1 MKRIDDKLPTE
12 LKVKVWI
19 ANNFKQ
25 ILIFSMAVVILSLL
39 LSLFAVVR
47 SARIVEKNFQIIQ
60 NLSNKVIFVRAD
72 GKVAILEKEPISE
85 QVLKYVLRELVIH
98 KIILSASEVLGSGVT
113 KFEDFDKIEKVK
125 LLLENYFEKDSQ
137 GYKDYLAYLDFIWRQ
152 YVADNLPEYV
162 QTPSLTG
169 MEERII
175 TQGESF
181 SYEVSVPVEYV
192 YAYAMNWR
200 QGKGVIKVRL
210 TGKVN
215 LAYGSPEN
223 PFGIKI
229 ERLEVRQY
237 VQKKER

>member
-1 MKRIDDKLPTE
+1 MKRIDDRLPTD
-12 LKVKVWI
+12 LKVKVWV

-25 ILIFSMAVVILSLL
+25 ILIFSMGIVALSLIL
-39 LSLFAVVR
+39 VLFTILRATSV
-47 SARIVEKNFQIIQ
+47 VEKNYEVIR

-72 GKVAILEKEPISE
+72 GKVAILEKEPLSE
-85 QVLKYVLRELVIH
+85 QTLKFVIRDLVIH
-98 KIILSASEVLGSGVT
+98 KIILSASEIMGSGVA
-113 KFEDFDKIEKVK
+113 KFEDLDKIEKVRI
-125 LLLENYFEKDSQ
+125 LVENYFEKDTQ
-137 GYKDYLAYLDFIWRQ
+137 GYRDYLAYLDFIWRQ

-162 QTPSLTG
+162 QTPSLTE
-169 MEERII
+169 MEERIV

-181 SYEVSVPVEYV
+181 SYEVAVPVEYV
-192 YAYAMNWR
+192 YAYAMDWR
-200 QGKGVIKVRL
+200 QGKGTIKVRL

-237 VQKKER
+237 VQKRER